1 PREGGDPDSLDSRLR
16 GNERRT
22 AAATRPRVSGFTNLG
37 CRKRAPGRFRCF
49 RIVFYNEW
57 RNFNVWVPSARS
69 DAAAAWLP
77 GPPALREARLSY
89 GAALSACCEH
99 ADVITEELGMSH
111 LATGWS
117 RLRAWSASH
126 GPELRLCVRSTTAAV
141 ATLAAAQLLNL
152 PIAL

>member
-1 PREGGDPDSLDSRLR
+1 STGVWGAPETLPPPTAKTPRAREPRAASLPARPREGGDPDSLDSRLR

-89 GAALSACCEH
+89 GAALGACCEH
-99 ADVITEELGMSH
+99 ADVITEELGMS
-111 LATGWS
+111 
-117 RLRAWSASH
+117 
-126 GPELRLCVRSTTAAV
+126 
-141 ATLAAAQLLNL
+141 
-152 PIAL
+152 